1 MIVYAEVECLMHE
14 GHSLKAK
21 RSIIKKLLAKLQS
34 NSLNVAVTELD
45 YHDLWQR
52 TKIGIV
58 VISTDYTHAERL
70 IQAALHRID
79 SFTELERTLTHIER
93 I

>member
-1 MIVYAEVECLMHE
+1 MIVYAEVDCILYD

-21 RSIIKKLLAKLQS
+21 RSIIKKLLAKLHQS
-34 NSLNVAVTELD
+34 FNLAVTELD

-58 VISTDYTHAERL
+58 AISTDYVHAEKL
-70 IQAALHRID
+70 IQSALAAID
-79 SFTELERTLTHIER
+79 GFTELERTITNVER
-93 I
+93 L

>member
-1 MIVYAEVECLMHE
+1 MIVYAEVECIMYD

-21 RSIIKKLLAKLQS
+21 RTIIKKVLAKLQ
-34 NSLNVAVTELD
+34 NNFNVAVTELD

-58 VISTDYTHAERL
+58 TISTDYVHAEKV
-70 IQAALHRID
+70 IHAALGRID
-79 SFTELERTLTHIER
+79 GFTELERTITNVER
-93 I
+93 L

>member
-1 MIVYAEVECLMHE
+1 MILFAEVECKLYE
-14 GHSLKAK
+14 GNSLKAK
-21 RSIIKKLLAKLQS
+21 RSVIKRLLAKLRNDYNLS
-34 NSLNVAVTELD
+34 VTELD

-58 VISTDYTHAERL
+58 TISTDLSHAEQR
-70 IQAALHRID
+70 IQKTLHVID
-79 SFTELERTLTHIER
+79 SFPELERTITTVER

>member
-1 MIVYAEVECLMHE
+1 MIITAEAECMLYE

-21 RSIIKKLLAKLQS
+21 RSIIKRLMAKLR
-34 NSLNVAVTELD
+34 NDFNVAVTELD

-58 VISTDYTHAERL
+58 TISNDKGHAEQV
-70 IQAALHRID
+70 IQEVLKVVD
-79 SFTELERTLTHIER
+79 TFPELERTITDVEYF
-93 I
+93 